1 MFGFDFTI
9 ESITTRWLIW
19 RNVKLWKCVTSV
31 LHVQFTGIS
40 QQIVIAE
47 IALKGCSLVSV
58 GKGGPGRI
66 YKNCEKLIFRDLEP
80 SD

>member
-9 ESITTRWLIW
+9 ESIATRWSVW
-19 RNVKLWKCVTSV
+19 WNVKLWKCVTSV
-31 LHVQFTGIS
+31 LLAQFTCIS

-47 IALKGCSLVSV
+47 KALKGCSSVSA
-58 GKGGPGRI
+58 GKSGPGRI
-66 YKNCEKLIFRDLEP
+66 YKNCQKLIFRDLQP

>member
-1 MFGFDFTI
+1 MVNLT
-9 ESITTRWLIW
+9 
-19 RNVKLWKCVTSV
+19 KCQTLKMCNFCSS
-31 LHVQFTGIS
+31 VQFTGIS

-58 GKGGPGRI
+58 GKGGPG
-66 YKNCEKLIFRDLEP
+66 CLEP